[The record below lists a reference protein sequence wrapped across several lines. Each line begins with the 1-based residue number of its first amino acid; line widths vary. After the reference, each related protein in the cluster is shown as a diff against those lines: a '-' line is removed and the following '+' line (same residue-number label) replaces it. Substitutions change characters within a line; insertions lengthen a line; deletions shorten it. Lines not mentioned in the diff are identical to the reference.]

1 MSYVAIPYNA
11 SNPAGAMVVA
21 NYLLSP
27 RYQTTMTQPD
37 VLGWR
42 MAIEPD
48 RLSEAEQ
55 AQLMQETQSEATLP
69 AEVLSAAA
77 LPEMSADRVAAI
89 EQGWEENVLQR

>member
-1 MSYVAIPYNA
+1 
-11 SNPAGAMVVA
+11 MVVA

-27 RYQTTMTQPD
+27 LYQTTMTQPD

-48 RLSEAEQ
+48 RLSEAER
-55 AQLMQETQSEATLP
+55 AQLMQETQSEAALP

-77 LPEMSADRVAAI
+77 LPEMSVDWVAAI